1 MRNSDTRQNAMKV
14 CKEQARVLRYRINK
28 KKKKKKKM
36 AEAAASKPRQSA
48 GCLGSSAW

>member
-28 KKKKKKKM
+28 KKKKKKM